1 MRISYIIFQIMI
13 FLPLVGL
20 SQSAICDIKKNEL
33 GNAYLVDAKAIL
45 CLAKNADEERTLF
58 YTFAS
63 WCKPCIEHLPDLVA
77 LSIVHDIN
85 INFVLIDKENNIR
98 VKWAT
103 DILSN
108 YKRVIKENYE
118 QDFKY
123 NILVLKDETGRRK
136 KNYLKFLTEITPPQF
151 EVINDMGKHIVIDKS
166 GEVLL
171 VTSYKDKTENNELD
185 DAGILKEKVLPLLK
199 IE

>member
-1 MRISYIIFQIMI
+1 
-13 FLPLVGL
+13 
-20 SQSAICDIKKNEL
+20 
-33 GNAYLVDAKAIL
+33 
-45 CLAKNADEERTLF
+45 
-58 YTFAS
+58 
-63 WCKPCIEHLPDLVA
+63 
-77 LSIVHDIN
+77 
-85 INFVLIDKENNIR
+85 
-98 VKWAT
+98 
-103 DILSN
+103 LSN